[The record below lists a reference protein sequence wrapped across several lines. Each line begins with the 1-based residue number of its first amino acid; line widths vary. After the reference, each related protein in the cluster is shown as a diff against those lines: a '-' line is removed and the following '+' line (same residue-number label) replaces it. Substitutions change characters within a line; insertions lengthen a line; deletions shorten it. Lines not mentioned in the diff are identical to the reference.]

1 VKEAQKGRG
10 EQVRKAALKRVR
22 DGSVLDTPEDFL
34 GLVRQAA
41 QEVRRSQAWK
51 RRRDKAA

>member
-1 VKEAQKGRG
+1 MKEAQKGRG